1 MMCSLVR
8 KEHIMSWLKEL
19 SFVDTTGAKKNHSF
33 WKVSDPS
40 DFLVGANAAFELLNF
55 YQRYPEM
62 KHSPLLYRITNDMN
76 RSGLL
81 SSESV
86 KGFFSKITPHISF
99 DSANEIDYL
108 PTKPQEQLS
117 VPPEKK
123 ERRIASIENISKE
136 LRTTTLR
143 LLNFLTLLNWIDDQ
157 TLIPSTDALDNRV
170 LRLNKKSQFG
180 FVFTKKGEDLIKRKY
195 RLLND

>member
-1 MMCSLVR
+1 
-8 KEHIMSWLKEL
+8 MSWLKEL

-81 SSESV
+81 SSESA
-86 KGFFSKITPHISF
+86 KGFLAK
-99 DSANEIDYL
+99 
-108 PTKPQEQLS
+108 
-117 VPPEKK
+117 
-123 ERRIASIENISKE
+123 
-136 LRTTTLR
+136 LR
-143 LLNFLTLLNWIDDQ
+143 LTYHSMQQ
-157 TLIPSTDALDNRV
+157 TKLIIYPRNLKNNYLYHLRKKKDELPALKIYR
-170 LRLNKKSQFG
+170 KSFAQQ
-180 FVFTKKGEDLIKRKY
+180 R
-195 RLLND
+195 

>member
-1 MMCSLVR
+1 
-8 KEHIMSWLKEL
+8 MSWLKEL

-81 SSESV
+81 SSESA
-86 KGFFSKITPHISF
+86 KGFLAKLRHTYHSIQQTKLIIYPRNLKNNYLYHLRKKKDELPALKIYRKSF
-99 DSANEIDYL
+99 A
-108 PTKPQEQLS
+108 QQ
-117 VPPEKK
+117 
-123 ERRIASIENISKE
+123 R
-136 LRTTTLR
+136 
-143 LLNFLTLLNWIDDQ
+143 
-157 TLIPSTDALDNRV
+157 
-170 LRLNKKSQFG
+170 
-180 FVFTKKGEDLIKRKY
+180 
-195 RLLND
+195 

>member
-1 MMCSLVR
+1 
-8 KEHIMSWLKEL
+8 MSWLKEL

-81 SSESV
+81 SSESA
-86 KGFFSKITPHISF
+86 KGFFSKITPHISLMQQTKLIIYPR
-99 DSANEIDYL
+99 NLKNNYL
-108 PTKPQEQLS
+108 YHLR
-117 VPPEKK
+117 KK
-123 ERRIASIENISKE
+123 KDE
-136 LRTTTLR
+136 L
-143 LLNFLTLLNWIDDQ
+143 
-157 TLIPSTDALDNRV
+157 PALKIYR
-170 LRLNKKSQFG
+170 KSFAQQ
-180 FVFTKKGEDLIKRKY
+180 R
-195 RLLND
+195 